1 MNRGVAQSFTNTE
14 LEIEKIDGKTIQ
26 ERIGDKM
33 IALGTKAGVDE
44 VAGGNLQAY
53 GEKVAAMMVECS
65 DPDMEI
71 SEDLRDAL
79 ETMRQTKTTRHT

>member
-1 MNRGVAQSFTNTE
+1 M
-14 LEIEKIDGKTIQ
+14 EKIDGKTIQ
-26 ERIGDKM
+26 ERIGDKT

-53 GEKVAAMMVECS
+53 GEKVAAIMMVECS
-65 DPDMEI
+65 DPDLEI
-71 SEDLRDAL
+71 SEELRDAL

>member
-1 MNRGVAQSFTNTE
+1 M
-14 LEIEKIDGKTIQ
+14 EKIDGKTIQ

-53 GEKVAAMMVECS
+53 GEKVAAIMVEYS
-65 DPDMEI
+65 DPD
-71 SEDLRDAL
+71 
-79 ETMRQTKTTRHT
+79 